1 MTYALCVDW
10 MAGGGLLPAS
20 ADSSVLDRIGL
31 KPGYVWYEL
40 WATLVYI
47 LKCRNEAF
55 VKVSKISV
63 KGFYAPRV
71 RRSRNSFGVHP
82 SIRLKKRTKCC
93 GY

>member
-1 MTYALCVDW
+1 

-71 RRSRNSFGVHP
+71 RRSRNSLGVHP
-82 SIRLKKRTKCC
+82 SSLLKKRTKCC